1 MKQIS
6 LHEPELEVIIEALKD
21 LRDRYSRDNA
31 RRDDVMMVTAVDD
44 VLAKLDQAKDVAES
58 R

>member
-1 MKQIS
+1 MKQIT

-21 LRDRYSRDNA
+21 LRDRYSKDNA

-44 VLAKLDQAKDVAES
+44 VLAKLEQAEDVPAGN
-58 R
+58 